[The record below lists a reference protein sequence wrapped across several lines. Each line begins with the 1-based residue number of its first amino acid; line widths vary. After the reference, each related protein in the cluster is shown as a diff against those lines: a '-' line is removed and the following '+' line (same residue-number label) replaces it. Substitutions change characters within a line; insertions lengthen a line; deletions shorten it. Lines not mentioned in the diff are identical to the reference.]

1 MLYYILIYILYNIY
15 YIIIILYIFIYKY
28 TYTHVYVRTRVAL
41 NNFVKLTCEALAE
54 LVIAFK
60 TIIRGLEGPETS
72 LGIPR

>member
-1 MLYYILIYILYNIY
+1 MTIL
-15 YIIIILYIFIYKY
+15 
-28 TYTHVYVRTRVAL
+28 
-41 NNFVKLTCEALAE
+41 LTCEALAE